1 MKNNHIIEDI
11 YQLTPVQKGMLF
23 HCLYDSE
30 LSLYFFQ
37 HIFTIRGNLKLD
49 MFEKAWQLVIDRHP
63 ILRTSFYW
71 EEVESPLQIVYHQV
85 KVPLTYY
92 DWSDMDSAK
101 QKNQLEAFIISDRQK
116 SFDFSE
122 PCLMRHTLIR
132 TTNDSYQYI
141 WSMNHIIID
150 GWGGSLVFQEFLEIY
165 GALCKNQQISLA
177 STRPFRDYIDWLE
190 QQDISKAENFWREAL
205 QGIKA
210 PTPLT
215 YFEKTQTTDQLST
228 EEIRYSEE
236 IIQLSLTSTKAL
248 QSFATQHHLTLATIF
263 NAIWAILLSRYSCCT
278 NILYGCTVTGR
289 PADLNAVESMVGM
302 FVNTLP
308 IHINLDTEQI
318 LLSWLQ
324 RFQLQLVEVRDYEY
338 TPLKEA
344 HKWSELP
351 PNSTLFESIVVLE
364 NFPVSEF
371 IRNWKGN
378 ITFEHKELYYRN
390 NYPLNLVV
398 YPNQELLIALSFD
411 NRRFDRDTTTGI
423 LEDIENLLQELIVNP
438 NIQIQDLNFFTP
450 EQQQVTSM
458 LEKEALFDW
467 SFSLAS

>member
-1 MKNNHIIEDI
+1 MKTNNIEDI

-37 HIFTIRGNLKLD
+37 HIFTIRGKLKLD

-71 EEVESPLQIVYHQV
+71 EEIENPLQIVYSQV
-85 KVPLTYY
+85 KVPLSHY
-92 DWSDMDSAK
+92 DWSDMDSVE
-101 QKNQLEAFIISDRQK
+101 QKKRLESFIINDRQK
-116 SFDFSE
+116 SFDFSQ

-150 GWGGSLVFQEFLEIY
+150 GWGGSLVFQEFVETY
-165 GALCKNQQISLA
+165 GALCKHQEVCFAPTN
-177 STRPFRDYIDWLE
+177 PFRDYIDWLE
-190 QQDISKAENFWREAL
+190 KQDISKAENFWREAL

-210 PTPLT
+210 PTPLS
-215 YFEKTQTTDQLST
+215 YIERIDQSSTQEL
-228 EEIRYSEE
+228 RYSEE
-236 IIQLSLTSTKAL
+236 IIQLSLTSTQAL
-248 QSFATQHHLTLATIF
+248 NSFATQHRLTLATII
-263 NAIWAILLSRYSCCT
+263 NGIWAILLSRYSCCS
-278 NILYGCTVTGR
+278 NVLYGCTVTGR
-289 PADLNAVESMVGM
+289 PADMHGVESMVGM

-308 IHINLDTEQI
+308 IHVNIDTQQP

-338 TPLKEA
+338 TPLTEA
-344 HKWSELP
+344 HKWSEVPRNL
-351 PNSTLFESIVVLE
+351 TLFESIVVIE

-378 ITFEHKELYYRN
+378 ITFEHTELYYRN

-423 LEDIENLLQELIVNP
+423 LEDIENLLQELIANP
-438 NIQIQDLNFFTP
+438 NIQIQDLKFFTP

-467 SFSLAS
+467 SFALGS